1 MIYTIMNK
9 LAVAAALIIIS
20 VTLIRN
26 SSKRKNENDVD
37 AWISKTK

>member
-9 LAVAAALIIIS
+9 LAVAAALIFIS

-26 SSKRKNENDVD
+26 ASKRKNDED
-37 AWISKTK
+37 ASF

>member
-9 LAVAAALIIIS
+9 LAVAAALIFIS

-26 SSKRKNENDVD
+26 ASKRKNDEDV
-37 AWISKTK
+37 SF